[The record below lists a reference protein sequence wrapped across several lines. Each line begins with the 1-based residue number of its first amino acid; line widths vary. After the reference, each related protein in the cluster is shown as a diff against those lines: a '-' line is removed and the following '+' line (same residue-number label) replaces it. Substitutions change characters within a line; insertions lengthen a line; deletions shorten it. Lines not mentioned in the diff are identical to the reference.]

1 MSKDQVE
8 QPEIPER
15 PVSAVG
21 DAFEKFLRSH
31 IAAGHRI
38 QMCLDP
44 KGNFFSFLNDLR
56 SADDRRIQPAIN
68 PSQAG
73 PAVGVPMRAMLDGSK
88 RL

>member
-8 QPEIPER
+8 QPEIPEG

-21 DAFEKFLRSH
+21 DAFEKFLHSH

-44 KGNFFSFLNDLR
+44 KGNFFALFCTTCDPQMTDAFQTR
-56 SADDRRIQPAIN
+56 H
-68 PSQAG
+68 
-73 PAVGVPMRAMLDGSK
+73 
-88 RL
+88 